1 MLLSSPNDPFPP
13 ERKNETVFTGKSLI
27 LIETLAEHPRGL
39 TLSRLSELC
48 GQPVSSIHHALSTFR
63 ERGFVAQNEE
73 TKKYSLG
80 LKFLTISRAILDNL
94 DIRTV
99 AMEELQRL
107 HDKTHEMVFLS
118 VLRDRKVVYIDK
130 IQAPG
135 RLVLATEVGY
145 AIEPHACTSGKA
157 LLAGLSDREIMDLY
171 PDEALPPHHGNTI
184 INTRTALLEELRK
197 VREQGFS
204 YGDEQY
210 YQGRARGGRAACFGQ
225 KDHRLHLC
233 NRACL
238 QHAHGQNLY
247 GNHTERT
254 GVRRSHQPFSER
266 LTGPGD
272 GSEAV
277 SGSGTRQYRVPALRG
292 ACSAGRAA

>member
-1 MLLSSPNDPFPP
+1 MILFLRREKMKLSSL
-13 ERKNETVFTGKSLI
+13 EKSLI

-210 YQGRARGGRAACFGQ
+210 YQGVRGVAAPLVSGRKTIACI
-225 KDHRLHLC
+225 C
-233 NRACL
+233 
-238 QHAHGQNLY
+238 
-247 GNHTERT
+247 
-254 GVRRSHQPFSER
+254 V
-266 LTGPGD
+266 TGPVFSMPTD
-272 GSEAV
+272 RIYTEIIPNV
-277 SGSGTRQYRVPALRG
+277 LE
-292 ACSAGRAA
+292 SAAAISRSLNG